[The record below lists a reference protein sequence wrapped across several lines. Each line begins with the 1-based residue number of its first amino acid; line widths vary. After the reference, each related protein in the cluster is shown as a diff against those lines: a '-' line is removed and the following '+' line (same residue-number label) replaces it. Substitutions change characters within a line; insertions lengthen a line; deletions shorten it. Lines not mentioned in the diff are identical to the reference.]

1 METPILTMSSMW
13 NIIHQRKSY
22 RGYAL
27 CIYSEMETV
36 KWLIDNKV
44 NLYLQKE
51 KMTLLDDNSKPSIF
65 APMSVAFIPAENED
79 EQGQHNG

>member
-1 METPILTMSSMW
+1 M
-13 NIIHQRKSY
+13 HY
-22 RGYAL
+22 
-27 CIYSEMETV
+27 IYSEMETV
-36 KWLIDNKV
+36 KRLIDNKV

-65 APMSVAFIPAENED
+65 APMSVAFIPAENEN

>member
-1 METPILTMSSMW
+1 M
-13 NIIHQRKSY
+13 RY
-22 RGYAL
+22 
-27 CIYSEMETV
+27 IYSEMETV
-36 KWLIDNKV
+36 KRLIDNKV

-65 APMSVAFIPAENED
+65 TPMSVAFIPAENED

>member
-1 METPILTMSSMW
+1 M
-13 NIIHQRKSY
+13 HY
-22 RGYAL
+22 
-27 CIYSEMETV
+27 IYSEMETV
-36 KWLIDNKV
+36 KRLIDNKV

-65 APMSVAFIPAENED
+65 APMSIAFIPAENED